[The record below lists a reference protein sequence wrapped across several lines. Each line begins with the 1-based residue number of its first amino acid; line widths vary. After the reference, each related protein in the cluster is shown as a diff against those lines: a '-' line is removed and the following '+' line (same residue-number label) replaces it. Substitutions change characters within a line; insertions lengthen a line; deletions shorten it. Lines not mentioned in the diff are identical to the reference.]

1 MLKNKSIGGGVA
13 IAIAAVLWGLDG
25 VVLTPRL
32 FNLNVGF
39 VVMVL
44 HVLPFLLMNFFLR
57 SEYSNLKCFNRSDF
71 AVLIAIAATGG
82 SLGTLAIVKALFLV
96 NFQQL
101 SVVVLLQKLQP
112 VFAILLAGI
121 LLKEKITRRFM
132 FWALVAVIA
141 GYFLTFEFKV
151 PTVTSNKSSIMAALF
166 ALLAA
171 FCFGSSTVLS
181 KMVLNRYS
189 FQTVTFYRYGFT
201 SVIMIVWV
209 LLTRKMGQFSLITP
223 ENGIVFLIIG
233 ITTGS
238 GAIFLYYY
246 GLRQVRAIVSVILE
260 LLFPL
265 SAIVFDYI
273 INNTQLS
280 AIQWLSAALLIY
292 AIVKINFRGSVPKK
306 IWYNIKNP
314 NRPI

>member
-1 MLKNKSIGGGVA
+1 
-13 IAIAAVLWGLDG
+13 
-25 VVLTPRL
+25 
-32 FNLNVGF
+32 
-39 VVMVL
+39 
-44 HVLPFLLMNFFLR
+44 
-57 SEYSNLKCFNRSDF
+57 
-71 AVLIAIAATGG
+71 
-82 SLGTLAIVKALFLV
+82 
-96 NFQQL
+96 
-101 SVVVLLQKLQP
+101 
-112 VFAILLAGI
+112 
-121 LLKEKITRRFM
+121 
-132 FWALVAVIA
+132 
-141 GYFLTFEFKV
+141 
-151 PTVTSNKSSIMAALF
+151 
-166 ALLAA
+166 
-171 FCFGSSTVLS
+171 
-181 KMVLNRYS
+181 MVLNRYS

>member
-1 MLKNKSIGGGVA
+1 MFKNKSIGGVAA

-32 FNLNVGF
+32 YNLNVGF

-44 HVLPFLLMNFFLR
+44 HVLPFLLMNFFLH
-57 SEYSNLKCFNRSDF
+57 SEYAKLKRFNRNDT
-71 AVLIAIAATGG
+71 VTLIAIAVTGG

-121 LLKEKITRRFM
+121 LLNEKITRRFLW
-132 FWALVAVIA
+132 WALVAVIA
-141 GYFLTFEFKV
+141 GYFLTFELKV
-151 PTVTSNKSSIMAALF
+151 PEIASDKNSIMAAGY

-171 FCFGSSTVLS
+171 LCFGSSTVLS
-181 KMVLNRYS
+181 KMVLNRYP

-201 SVIMIVWV
+201 SVIMIGWV
-209 LLTRKMGQFSLITP
+209 LITRNMGQFSFITT

-233 ITTGS
+233 LTTGS

-265 SAIVFDYI
+265 SAIVFDYL

-280 AIQWLSAALLIY
+280 AIQWISAALMVY
-292 AIVKINFRGSVPKK
+292 SIVKINFRGSVPKK
-306 IWYNIKNP
+306 VWYKIKNP
-314 NRPI
+314 NRPV

>member
-1 MLKNKSIGGGVA
+1 MFKNKSIGGGAA

-32 FNLNVGF
+32 YNLNVGF

-57 SEYSNLKCFNRSDF
+57 SEYANLKRFNRNDL

-121 LLKEKITRRFM
+121 LLKEKITPRFLL
-132 FWALVAVIA
+132 WALVAVIA
-141 GYFLTFEFKV
+141 GYFLTFEFEV
-151 PTVTSNKSSIMAALF
+151 PKIASDKNSIMAALF

-171 FCFGSSTVLS
+171 ICFGSSTVLS
-181 KMVLNRYS
+181 KMVLNRYP

-201 SVIMIVWV
+201 SVIMMVWV
-209 LLTRKMGQFSLITP
+209 LLTKKMGQFSLITP
-223 ENGIVFLIIG
+223 ENGIVFIIIG

-265 SAIVFDYI
+265 SAIVFDYL

-280 AIQWLSAALLIY
+280 AIQWISAALLVY

-306 IWYNIKNP
+306 IWYKIKNP